1 MEITLKVLFPRH
13 IFDLATN
20 FQRKFDNDHCNDVE
34 KQSNFK
40 KFDCLKADLSAFVET
55 LSVSTFCNHYDRI
68 YAMGNDTLIAE
79 LYDTLLG
86 ESNLSSLNEIKKSYT
101 DLSERDPGEHWYDSI
116 KLCESISKKGKK
128 KQEARFDELATEH
141 FCAYL
146 SSPTQ
151 TVSNPKDKQKK
162 ACFYV
167 EGLLENGGP
176 STDVFKKSLGEEK
189 TAKLF
194 REVLFGTC

>member
-1 MEITLKVLFPRH
+1 MEITLKVLFPRQ

-34 KQSNFK
+34 KQSNFL

-101 DLSERDPGEHWYDSI
+101 DLSERDPGEHW
-116 KLCESISKKGKK
+116 
-128 KQEARFDELATEH
+128 
-141 FCAYL
+141 
-146 SSPTQ
+146 
-151 TVSNPKDKQKK
+151 
-162 ACFYV
+162 
-167 EGLLENGGP
+167 
-176 STDVFKKSLGEEK
+176 
-189 TAKLF
+189 
-194 REVLFGTC
+194 